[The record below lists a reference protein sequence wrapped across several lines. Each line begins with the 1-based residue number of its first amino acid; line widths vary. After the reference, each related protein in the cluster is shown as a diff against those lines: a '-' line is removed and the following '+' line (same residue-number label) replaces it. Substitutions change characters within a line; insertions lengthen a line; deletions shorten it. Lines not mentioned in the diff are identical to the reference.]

1 MIRILSGFTGPGGS
15 TVAFSNLVN
24 LFNANGMKACLY
36 GPHEWEGIK
45 CAYKREEP
53 LINTDDTV
61 IYHFRKP
68 PDSRCARMILS
79 THETEIFPI
88 KSVEGLKYDAVHF
101 VSDFQK
107 KWQGVDGTVIP
118 NVVTKYKSIPR
129 HGRQSKVVGIIGSI
143 DQNKRVPKSI
153 QRALEEGH
161 DDIRLY
167 GNITDGTYFLKE
179 VLHLL
184 GEKVSY
190 RGISSD
196 MQAVYDTITDVYHS
210 PKLETF
216 NLIKAECKYANVNY
230 HGDEGND
237 TQAEYWDDEKIL
249 EAWKNLLSS

>member
-1 MIRILSGFTGPGGS
+1 VIRILSGFTGPGGS

-36 GPHEWEGIK
+36 GPHEWAGIK
-45 CAYKREEP
+45 CAFKREEP

-68 PDSRCARMILS
+68 PNSRCAKMILS
-79 THETEIFPI
+79 CHETEIFPI
-88 KSVEGLKYDAVHF
+88 NKVEGLKHDAVHF

-107 KWQGVDGTVIP
+107 KWQGVEGTVIP
-118 NVVTKYKSIPR
+118 NVVTKYTPSLKLK
-129 HGRQSKVVGIIGSI
+129 KVAAIIGSI
-143 DQNKRVPKSI
+143 DQNKRVHKSI

-161 DDIRLY
+161 DDIRIY
-167 GNITDGTYFLKE
+167 GIISDGGYFSIE
-179 VLHLL
+179 VLPLL

-196 MQAVYDTITDVYHS
+196 MKAVYDTVTDVYHS
-210 PKLETF
+210 PKIETF

-237 TQAEYWDDEKIL
+237 PQAEYWNDEKIL
-249 EAWKNLLSS
+249 ESWKKLIKN